1 MRAKIIMDT
10 IGDAKRIEEIT
21 KNLKA
26 QDGFDDRISITDSAG
41 LRVDASSFV
50 GLLHAMEF
58 NELWLEANGDYY
70 TQYKDFIVG
79 NNLEAPAAY

>member
-10 IGDAKRIEEIT
+10 IEHAKSIEQIT
-21 KNLKA
+21 KSIVN
-26 QDGFDDRISITDSAG
+26 QEGFNDKITITDSAG

-58 NELWLEANGDYY
+58 NELWLEAEGDYY
-70 TQYKDFIVG
+70 TQYKDYIVG